1 MKLISNEELYKLA
14 RAASTTFEK
23 VTPADYAT
31 FSHDFAG
38 LSASDARQL
47 LNDFT
52 NTILAVYLNK
62 VEGVKAKNP
71 WDTEGLIERFYV
83 PFAGLKQN
91 MYVTVKAP
99 INPKFKT
106 LTDGSSVDQQMIT
119 KGSVEDIFYTFND
132 DYQNT
137 ITIPDNKIKTAI
149 NSEYGMAEIIGGYM
163 QGLKSQYIE
172 WEKTHTANVVSEM
185 LNSVAHPLKD
195 SQKIELPISEN
206 VTRAQ
211 LKNLV
216 AAVNNSVE
224 AMELEATT
232 AFNIASFPKLVSKD
246 ELVFVTKPGIKNTLR
261 TQLLESAFN
270 KDELN
275 MDVKTVVVPNFGGL
289 IPCQAD
295 GVTEIYPVYD
305 AQGRPT
311 GKYTEDSAGTTEYT
325 GTVTYLDPNAD
336 VIGIIMEK
344 GTIFIDEQN
353 PYVVEPA
360 VHNAA
365 GHYQT
370 FWASKENVGFHYDM
384 YKNVI
389 VIKSTSSFDIE
400 STNVKIINDSL
411 EPAVVSVE
419 NASIGVQVVNT
430 SANPVPTQEITPT
443 EG

>member
-1 MKLISNEELYKLA
+1 MNLISNEELYKLA

-23 VTPADYAT
+23 VTPENYSDFT
-31 FSHDFAG
+31 HNFAG

-47 LNDFT
+47 MNDFT

-71 WDTEGLIERFYV
+71 WDAEGLIERFFV

-149 NSEYGMAEIIGGYM
+149 NSEYGMSEIIGGYM

-172 WEKTHTANVVSEM
+172 WEKTHTANTVNEM
-185 LNSVAHPLKD
+185 LNSVAHPIKD
-195 SQKIELPISEN
+195 SQKITLPMSTN
-206 VTRAQ
+206 VTREQ
-211 LKNLV
+211 LKALV
-216 AAVNNSVE
+216 ASVNNSVE
-224 AMELEATT
+224 AQELETTT

-246 ELVFVTKPGIKNTLR
+246 ELVFVTLPGLKNTLK

-275 MDVKTVVVPNFGGL
+275 MDIRTVVVPNFGGL
-289 IPCQAD
+289 VPTRTGNIS
-295 GVTEIYPVYD
+295 TRLYPVYD

-311 GKYTEDSAGTTEYT
+311 GAYTTDEAGETAYT
-325 GTVTYLDPNAD
+325 GTVKYYDPNAN

-389 VIKSTSSFDIE
+389 VIYKTSSSDVESINVNILNDEIDVNVTNEDIDV
-400 STNVKIINDSL
+400 TV
-411 EPAVVSVE
+411 A
-419 NASIGVQVVNT
+419 NT
-430 SANPVPTQEITPT
+430 SENPVPTQEITPAQG
-443 EG
+443 E